1 MRTKMTMQQQ
11 RAGALMAL
19 VVLVCAGLSGCGGES
34 YARRIDD
41 IAAHTSRVIITER
54 SLRSSIAAAVTNMER
69 AENGTMTGTVDLRND
84 AGQPLKIEYQVRF
97 RDRAEECVE
106 EGDWT
111 ILALAPQ
118 GIQTVAV
125 ASQKTNVQDF
135 IVMLRMP
142 D

>member
-1 MRTKMTMQQQ
+1 MTTKQQY

-19 VVLVCAGLSGCGGES
+19 AALVCAGVSGCGGES

-41 IAAHTSRVIITER
+41 VALRTSRVIVTQR
-54 SLRSSIAAAVTNMER
+54 SLRGSIAAAVTNMER
-69 AENGTMTGTVDLRND
+69 AENGTLTGTVDLRND
-84 AGQPLKIEYQVRF
+84 DKQPLKIEYQVQF

-106 EGDWT
+106 ESAWT

-118 GIQTVAV
+118 GIETVTV

-135 IVMLRMP
+135 IVMLRTH